1 MILRALARWNLKEI
15 KLEVVGSVL
24 NFRKAARRR
33 WIACLH
39 SLLNQG
45 LSRLWIVGLCGMQ
58 VLAIFISFLENSG
71 IVSVLFTMRCF
82 LHWERNS
89 SQLALFNLHRGRSSS
104 WGCKLSSTI
113 GKWSLPHVSSY
124 TLQVKSRNN
133 EVSQRV
139 KSMAEYVADPIYQP
153 LRSGRIWHKVNF
165 LSGVKQVWIQS
176 FPSPRLVASPRLKNL
191 VCPTIYP

>member
-1 MILRALARWNLKEI
+1 M
-15 KLEVVGSVL
+15 L

-45 LSRLWIVGLCGMQ
+45 LSRLWIVGLCGMHI
-58 VLAIFISFLENSG
+58 LAIFISFLENSG

-82 LHWERNS
+82 WHWEWNS

-113 GKWSLPHVSSY
+113 GKWSLPHAINIRLQISSVNYGMWWPLQLSKVQLNAHMSDLKQPEICGRSQY
-124 TLQVKSRNN
+124 TMANGGLTVIYNN
-133 EVSQRV
+133 
-139 KSMAEYVADPIYQP
+139 
-153 LRSGRIWHKVNF
+153 
-165 LSGVKQVWIQS
+165 S
-176 FPSPRLVASPRLKNL
+176 FQLHQNYS
-191 VCPTIYP
+191 